1 MTTGIDGKVVLPG
14 CNVLLLPLPAE
25 HIVSIG
31 VKQPG
36 DGKLIWISL
45 ESKPLYIPG
54 RSLSFCLKQMM
65 YISNPLNFSISLD
78 LKNTVNFPDSSS
90 ATASLAVVL
99 PQISVVPP
107 TPRSIRM

>member
-1 MTTGIDGKVVLPG
+1 MTTGIDGKVVLP
-14 CNVLLLPLPAE
+14 VLLLPLPAE
-25 HIVSIG
+25 HIVELKSIG

-45 ESKPLYIPG
+45 ELYIPG

-65 YISNPLNFSISLD
+65 YISNPLNFSFSLD

-90 ATASLAVVL
+90 TVESSEVVL